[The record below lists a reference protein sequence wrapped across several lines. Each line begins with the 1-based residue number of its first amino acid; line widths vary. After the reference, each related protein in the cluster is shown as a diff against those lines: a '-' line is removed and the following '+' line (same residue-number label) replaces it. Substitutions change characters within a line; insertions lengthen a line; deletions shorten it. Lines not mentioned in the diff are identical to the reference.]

1 MEITR
6 IYQSFLE
13 EKKYGEPINSTFCS
27 GGSMSDPMYH
37 HIQGDGTYH
46 PQSGRGKRRYCQK
59 TNGICLSKK
68 KKFYEL

>member
-37 HIQGDGTYH
+37 HIQGEGTYH
-46 PQSGRGKRRYCQK
+46 PQSGRSKRRHSLK
-59 TNGICLSKK
+59 ERGISISKK
-68 KKFYEL
+68 KKFFEL